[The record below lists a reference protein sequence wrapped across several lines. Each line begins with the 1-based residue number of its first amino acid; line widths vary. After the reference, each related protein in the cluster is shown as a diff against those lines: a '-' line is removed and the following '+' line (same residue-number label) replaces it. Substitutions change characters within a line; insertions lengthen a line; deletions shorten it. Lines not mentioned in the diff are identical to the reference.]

1 MAQKRVND
9 LGRDPIGPLLLRLA
23 LPTVTAQ
30 LVNALYNIVD
40 RMYIGHIAGEGDL
53 ALTGLGV
60 CFPVIMFVSAV
71 SALVGMGGASRAVVR
86 MGEGKKELA
95 ESILGSCTLLLV
107 LLAVAVTAVFLA
119 VQEPM
124 LYLFGATDETIGYA
138 MDYLTIY
145 LCGTLFVELSLGLN
159 YFITSQ
165 GFSTTA
171 MATVIIG
178 AVINIVLDPIFI
190 FGLHMGVRGA
200 ALATVIAQG
209 VSAVWVVRFL
219 LGGRTRLRI
228 RRRCLR
234 LRWGVLAPVLA
245 LGVSPFIMQSTE
257 SLVNIAF
264 NSSLKAFGGNP
275 AVGAMTICSSVM
287 QVFTMLFQGL
297 AQGAQPIIGFN
308 YGAGTLDRV
317 KKTFRLLFTSALVF
331 SCAAWAAIQLF
342 PGLFVALFND
352 EPELVG
358 IATWTLRL
366 YAGCMFM
373 LGIQFACQQ
382 TFVALGQARISLF
395 LALLRKIIL
404 LIPLIFILPNF
415 LDDKVFAVFLA
426 EPVADFLAAATTGT
440 LFFLSLPRIL
450 RRRAEQLGHPGGLDE
465 KEKPR

>member
-1 MAQKRVND
+1 MAKREND
-9 LGRDPIGPLLLRLA
+9 LGRDPVGKLLLRLA
-23 LPTVTAQ
+23 VPTVTAQ

-40 RMYIGHIAGEGDL
+40 RIYIGHIPKVGDL

-60 CFPVIMFVSAV
+60 CFPVILFVSAI

-86 MGEGKKELA
+86 MGEDRMDQA
-95 ESILGSCTLLLV
+95 NAILGSCTTLLV
-107 LLAVAVTAVFLA
+107 LLGALVTVIFLI

-124 LYLFGATDETIGYA
+124 LYLFGATEETIGYA
-138 MDYLTIY
+138 TDYLTIY
-145 LCGTLFVELSLGLN
+145 LLGTIFVELSLGLN

-178 AVINIVLDPIFI
+178 AVINIVLDPVFI
-190 FGLHMGVRGA
+190 FGFGMGVQGA
-200 ALATVIAQG
+200 ALATVIAQA

-219 LGGRTRLRI
+219 VGKRTQLRI
-228 RRRCLR
+228 QRRYFR

-264 NSSLKAFGGNP
+264 NSSLKLYGGNP

-287 QVFTMLFQGL
+287 QVFSMLFQGL

-308 YGAGTLDRV
+308 YGTGNLDRV
-317 KKTFRLLFTSALVF
+317 KRTFRLLFVSALIF
-331 SCAAWAAIQLF
+331 SFVSWGAIQLF
-342 PGLFVALFND
+342 PGVFVALFND
-352 EPELVG
+352 EPELVE

-366 YAGCMFM
+366 YTGCLFM
-373 LGIQFACQQ
+373 MGIQFACQQ
-382 TFVALGQARISLF
+382 TFVALGQAKISLF

-404 LIPLIFILPNF
+404 LIPLIYILPNF
-415 LDDKVFAVFLA
+415 FSDKVFAVFLA
-426 EPVADFLAAATTGT
+426 EPAADFLAAATTGT
-440 LFFLSLPRIL
+440 LFCLTLPRIL
-450 RRRAEQLGHPGGLDE
+450 RRRAEQLGHPGESGTGTNV
-465 KEKPR
+465 